1 MSGIDVRYT
10 LIQTMSFCWNIH
22 SLTEDIFR
30 INSAVCQLSKDVEV
44 RIKATSL
51 KINMQSRVMPG
62 INVIFI
68 LMQMITFTDMIQL
81 IAVLWR
87 RTFHQHQH
95 QHRLISTHSPKAFP
109 TCQPQLTS
117 LYLQYKSFPT
127 PQSSNSAMVGIPG
140 YTGGKIEFTS

>member
-1 MSGIDVRYT
+1 MDHY
-10 LIQTMSFCWNIH
+10 

-30 INSAVCQLSKDVEV
+30 TNSAVCQLSKDVEV

-81 IAVLWR
+81 IAVL
-87 RTFHQHQH
+87 
-95 QHRLISTHSPKAFP
+95 
-109 TCQPQLTS
+109 
-117 LYLQYKSFPT
+117 
-127 PQSSNSAMVGIPG
+127 
-140 YTGGKIEFTS
+140 